1 MTTEKHPRNKPRES
15 SEIHKVTVLLY
26 HRIVKQTI
34 KDDWANI
41 AVQETVFQRQM
52 ELLDYWGYT
61 AITLED
67 FNLYQEGKLDL
78 PKKPVIITFD
88 DAYEEI
94 HSLVRPILQRY
105 GMRAV
110 VFVVGDPSIRE
121 SVWDKNLGTVFKL
134 LSEKQIIEL
143 KQDGFEI
150 GSHSMT
156 HPDLTHISK
165 EGVWQELLR
174 SRMLLEILLNSPVRS
189 FAYPYGLLNEGVKK
203 MVAEA
208 GYVFACAAFTGPPV
222 FGKDLYEI
230 RRIKVYNT
238 NNPLLFRFLLHPWYS
253 FLRWLYWR
261 SKQLL
266 TGAGKNTGDPDPS
279 KVFSMPAQTE
289 EQK

>member
-1 MTTEKHPRNKPRES
+1 MATAAYQKNYTKDDS
-15 SEIHKVTVLLY
+15 DVHKVIVLLY
-26 HRIVKQTI
+26 HRLVNQSVE
-34 KDDWANI
+34 DDWANI
-41 AVQETVFQRQM
+41 AVQETVFRRQIEM
-52 ELLDYWGYT
+52 LDHWGYT
-61 AITLED
+61 TITFED
-67 FNLYQEGKLDL
+67 FNLYLEGKLDL
-78 PKKPVIITFD
+78 PRKPVIITFD

-94 HSLVRPILQRY
+94 HSVVRPILQKF

-121 SVWDKNLGTVFKL
+121 SVWDKNLGSVFKL

-156 HPDLTHISK
+156 HPDLTHIPK

-189 FAYPYGLLNEGVKK
+189 FAYPYGLLNEPVKK

-208 GYVFACAAFTGPPV
+208 GYLFACAAYTGPPV

-230 RRIKVYNT
+230 RRIKVFNT
-238 NNPLLFRFLLHPWYS
+238 KNPLMFRFLLHPWYS

-261 SKQLL
+261 VKQLL
-266 TGAGKNTGDPDPS
+266 TGFGKNSDDPHKT
-279 KVFSMPAQTE
+279 KVISMRGQSE
-289 EQK
+289 LQQ